1 MKPVSSSKSRWIK
14 FFSIV
19 LVHILLVIGDVYATY
34 LYTPELSME
43 SNPFVSLFGLGWTSL
58 IIVSVLAVIVFS
70 YFMYFPF
77 VYYKREVIPCK
88 GFKEYV
94 SKAFL
99 NRSDKNKRYALV
111 PLGFLV
117 AAAGI
122 VGRIYVILKSILYIN
137 DLSPCIFCILNKE
150 HTY

>member
-19 LVHILLVIGDVYATY
+19 LVYVLLIIADAYATY
-34 LYTPELSME
+34 LYTPDLSME
-43 SNPFVSLFGLGWTSL
+43 ANPLASLFGLGWTSQ
-58 IIVSVLAVIVFS
+58 IIGDVFIVIFFS
-70 YFMYFPF
+70 FFVYFPF

-99 NRSDKNKRYALV
+99 SRPDKNKRYSLV
-111 PLGFLV
+111 FLGYLV
-117 AAAGI
+117 SS
-122 VGRIYVILKSILYIN
+122 RNCK
-137 DLSPCIFCILNKE
+137 
-150 HTY
+150 